1 MKNHIF
7 IGGSIL
13 LSLFFYNCTSTQ
25 SNQKDDYFSIVSPEN
40 NLISSSKISFGRK
53 LFFDKRLSVNNTV
66 SCASCHLP
74 ELAFSD
80 GKIFS
85 DGVLGRKTT
94 RNSPTLL
101 NSAFL
106 PTVMFDAHLTT
117 LEKQVIVPIQ
127 EHSEMDMNMLDL
139 LKKLKKIPEYNQ
151 LANEIY
157 NRDFD
162 AWVLTRA
169 IASFERSLISDQSPF
184 DKYYYGKDLNAM
196 NQSEVR
202 GWILFSEKLY
212 CTQCHPAPYFTN
224 NLAINNGLYENYSGD
239 QGRYRVIHDS
249 SNIGSFK
256 VPTLRNINLTHP
268 YMHDGSLSDL
278 NSVIEHYMSG
288 GKNHFNKDQRIIP
301 FNISYTDKKDLI
313 HFLEALTDTSYMV
326 DFR

>member
-13 LSLFFYNCTSTQ
+13 LSLFFFNCTSTQ
-25 SNQKDDYFSIVSPEN
+25 SNQKDDYFSIVSPED

-301 FNISYTDKKDLI
+301 FNFSDTEKEDLI